1 MNPKTHHTPEFPL
14 LTSLAGGE
22 PIENTR
28 IVVELDTPSQHGWT
42 RFTIRPG
49 VVDADAVE
57 LYGYSKCHL
66 LAGAVN
72 ALTGWRMCLIR
83 QLREGVWRW
92 AHAGCVDASAL
103 FHDIHG
109 PRNLDEVVE
118 GVTEEYG
125 LDADAL
131 VFDTFEECA
140 RFVMSGRAV
149 TGWSEGVDPLLA
161 EVTLYFAVILLQCD
175 ARRPRPGLR
184 RRAGRQRPG
193 LLKAAAPFIAAQ
205 ALIQERRRAI
215 RLVRRTLVPRGCE
228 PTKDAADL
236 IDAIKGD
243 LDV

>member
-1 MNPKTHHTPEFPL
+1 MENRGTRTTQHPSPAEKGPALNPKTHHTPEFPL

-193 LLKAAAPFIAAQ
+193 LLLPAS
-205 ALIQERRRAI
+205 RRGGAGPLPR
-215 RLVRRTLVPRGCE
+215 RLPAGGRQWP
-228 PTKDAADL
+228 A
-236 IDAIKGD
+236 
-243 LDV
+243 

>member
-1 MNPKTHHTPEFPL
+1 CCARRRRALRWPRRTWPPSPWTSPRCSVVSQRWTRSTRSPSCSTTPDPSPARFSPGHPNPRSSMENRGTRTTQHPSPAEKGPALNPKTHHTPEFPL

-83 QLREGVWRW
+83 PRRGGVWGW

-149 TGWSEGVDPLLA
+149 TGWSEG
-161 EVTLYFAVILLQCD
+161 
-175 ARRPRPGLR
+175 
-184 RRAGRQRPG
+184 
-193 LLKAAAPFIAAQ
+193 
-205 ALIQERRRAI
+205 
-215 RLVRRTLVPRGCE
+215 
-228 PTKDAADL
+228 
-236 IDAIKGD
+236 
-243 LDV
+243 